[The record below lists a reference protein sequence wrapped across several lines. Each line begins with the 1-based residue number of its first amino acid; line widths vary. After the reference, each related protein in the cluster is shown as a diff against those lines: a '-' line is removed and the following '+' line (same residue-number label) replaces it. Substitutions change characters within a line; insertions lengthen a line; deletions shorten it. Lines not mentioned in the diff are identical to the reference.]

1 LSVPAILNISVQPQ
15 DFDTGLELQQ
25 LRAAT
30 PQAGAVVSFVGL
42 VRELSADGKLEQM
55 LIEHYPGMTEAALQ
69 RIAEQACQ
77 RWPLLGVRLIHR
89 VGPLAAQAQIVLVA
103 TSSLHRQ
110 AAFEAC
116 AFIMDYL
123 KTEAPFWKKEIGD
136 FGERWVEARAS
147 DEHAKQQWQK
157 NNGKSPT

>member
-1 LSVPAILNISVQPQ
+1 MSAPAYLNISVQPE

-30 PQAGAVVSFVGL
+30 PQAGALVNFVGL
-42 VRELSADGKLEQM
+42 VRDMSADGKLDQM
-55 LIEHYPGMTEAALQ
+55 VIEHYPGMTEAALQ
-69 RIAEQACQ
+69 HIAEQACQ
-77 RWPLLGVRLIHR
+77 RWPLLGVRVIHR
-89 VGPLAAQAQIVLVA
+89 VGALTAQAQIVLVA
-103 TSSLHRQ
+103 TTSLHRQ

-157 NNGKSPT
+157 NSRKSPQ

>member
-1 LSVPAILNISVQPQ
+1 MSAPAYLRISVQPE

-25 LRAAT
+25 LRTAT
-30 PQAGAVVSFVGL
+30 PQAGALVNFVGL
-42 VRELSADGKLEQM
+42 VRDFSTEGKLDQM
-55 LIEHYPGMTEAALQ
+55 VIEHYPGMTEAALH
-69 RIAEQACQ
+69 RIAEQASQ

-89 VGPLAAQAQIVLVA
+89 VGALASQAQIVLVA
-103 TSSLHRQ
+103 TTSLHRQ

-123 KTEAPFWKKEIGD
+123 KTEAPFWKKEIGE